1 MSLRA
6 PFIKDPEHWRARA
19 AEARA
24 LAGVMSDLAT
34 TAEMLR
40 VAADYETLAQRAE
53 ARRQG
58 GMINPRVD
66 EKMNRCPE

>member
-1 MSLRA
+1 VRA

-24 LAGVMSDLAT
+24 LARVMSDLAT
-34 TAEMLR
+34 TTEMMR
-40 VAADYETLAQRAE
+40 VAADYDLLAQRAE

-58 GMINPRVD
+58 AVIEQRAHEGD
-66 EKMNRCPE
+66 ERCPA